1 MQTKTLTAQILTIV
15 HNARYNSGSATTI
28 QYDLKKM
35 GIIKSYAT
43 IRRHCKI
50 LQSLKIVE
58 PHTAGAFGSPV
69 RYSTRTT
76 TRRPTYYAP
85 PQGNITVEQAMDH
98 INKINQLKKD
108 VVAWRRLH
116 G

>member
-15 HNARYNSGSATTI
+15 HNHRYSSRSATMI

-35 GIIKSYAT
+35 GILKSYAT

-85 PQGNITVEQAMDH
+85 PQGNITVEQALNH
-98 INKINQLKKD
+98 INKISQKKQED
-108 VVAWRRLH
+108 PNAYEWR
-116 G
+116 